1 MKGWS
6 SLPLKIKIYIS
17 TVVAVSIPILCHA
30 FVTVVSA
37 PLDVRWLIL
46 TAYTLVSLRLNVL
59 LPSVRSGVTI
69 GDAFVMSIC
78 MMTGVNTAIVASTL
92 HTSFLTLLLRRRH
105 NTPAHRIVFNIATAI
120 INVWLYG
127 TVFKS
132 LSLLTPGDKIF
143 LPTIGLAITFY
154 FSNSF
159 FIATAIALSS
169 NANLFSVWRK
179 NYAPLVLDFIVSGCA
194 AAFIVFFV
202 PSLAFLPHNQTN
214 DVFFGP
220 LLLAP
225 IVAVIWRLN
234 RVNKAKADEAETHL
248 KKQEELY
255 LRTVETLALA
265 VDAKDQTTYGHIR
278 RVRAYALGLAKLCG
292 VTDAKELKAI
302 ETGSL
307 LHDIGKLAVEDYIL
321 NKPGRLNK
329 QEFEKMK
336 VHAAAGDEILQ
347 QVQFPFPVAKYVRCH
362 HERWDGSGYPDG
374 LKGEEI
380 PLGARILSIADAFDA
395 IRSTRPYK
403 SAFGIDDSV
412 ELLRTQAGSS
422 YDPKLV
428 HIFIEHIED
437 LEAQADEAARNFSE
451 LSFRKFFEKIE
462 DTEEKVDVILG
473 NQTASTAPSEELVK
487 LFEFCS
493 GVARSLSLD
502 DSLPIVARRLT
513 RIVPYDTCVVYV
525 PQDDDSIKAEFACG
539 EHGNALKGTSIG
551 LGKGISGWVAAYK
564 RPMLNTSPALEFQDL
579 LGDFGSLRDGLA
591 VPLLQDGD
599 CVGVLALYATAPTF
613 FSESHLS
620 LLQSAAEQIGA
631 LVGYAAA
638 GDRSDESALL
648 DPVTGIHR
656 FSYLTVACEQFLAHA
671 EKTESPLSLLYL
683 EIRNFL
689 HSVSLYG
696 TGSGDMMLRKV
707 ADVLRSEL
715 RQTDILVRYGHD
727 GFVALLPGL
736 GNPQASRYVQRLQQ
750 QIKGTPVN
758 LAPGNTLF
766 VTCHAGIASFPND
779 GASLLALLRAAQKAM
794 YEQVKLSSPQA
805 AGSEGNVLEFPP
817 RT

>member
-1 MKGWS
+1 VKDWP
-6 SLPLKIKIYIS
+6 SLPFKIKIYIS
-17 TVVAVSIPILCHA
+17 TVVVAAIPILWHA
-30 FVTVVSA
+30 LIAVTSS
-37 PLDVRWLIL
+37 PLKIGWLIL
-46 TAYTLVSLRLNVL
+46 TLYSVISVALIVV
-59 LPSVRSGVTI
+59 LPSLRSGVTI

-78 MMTGVNTAIVASTL
+78 MLWGTETAIVANTL
-92 HTSFLTLLLRRRH
+92 YISFLTLLLKRRH
-105 NTPAHRIVFNIATAI
+105 DTPAHRIVFNIATAV

-127 TVFKS
+127 AVFKS
-132 LSLLTPGDKIF
+132 LSLLLHDDKIKIL
-143 LPTIGLAITFY
+143 LPTIGLAVTFY
-154 FSNSF
+154 LSNSI
-159 FIATAIALSS
+159 FIATAIALST
-169 NANLFSVWRK
+169 NANPYSVWRE
-179 NYAPLVLDFIVSGCA
+179 NYAPLVLEFMVSGGA

-202 PSLAFLPHNQTN
+202 PLLLPDNQTAAF
-214 DVFFGP
+214 VGP

-225 IVAVIWRLN
+225 FVAVIWQID
-234 RVNKAKADEAETHL
+234 RVSKARAEEAERHL
-248 KKQEELY
+248 KEQEGLY
-255 LRTVETLALA
+255 FRTVETLALA

-292 VTDAKELKAI
+292 VTDANELKAI

-321 NKPGRLNK
+321 NKPGRLNR

-347 QVQFPFPVAKYVRCH
+347 QVQFPFPVAKCVRSH
-362 HERWDGSGYPDG
+362 HERWGGGGYPDG

-380 PLGARILSIADAFDA
+380 PLGARILSIADSFDA

-403 SAFGIDDSV
+403 SAFDMDDSV
-412 ELLRTQAGSS
+412 QLLRAQAGSS
-422 YDPKLV
+422 YDPRLV
-428 HIFIEHIED
+428 HVFTEHVED

-462 DTEEKVDVILG
+462 DTEENADVTLG

-493 GVARSLSLD
+493 GVGRSLSLD
-502 DSLPIVARRLT
+502 DSLPIIARRL
-513 RIVPYDTCVVYV
+513 RGIVSYDTCVLYI
-525 PQDDDSIKAEFACG
+525 PQNDDSIKAEFACG

-564 RPMLNTSPALEFQDL
+564 RPMLNTSPALEFRDL
-579 LGDFGSLRDGLA
+579 PGDFGSLKDGMA
-591 VPLLQDGD
+591 VPLLQDD
-599 CVGVLALYATAPTF
+599 ECVGVLALYATAPTF

-620 LLQSAAEQIGA
+620 LLQSVAEQIAA
-631 LVGYAAA
+631 LVSNAAA
-638 GDRSDESALL
+638 GDRSDERVLL
-648 DPVTGIHR
+648 DPLTGIHR
-656 FSYLTVACEQFLAHA
+656 FAYLTVACEQFLAHA
-671 EKTESPLSLLYL
+671 KKTELPLSLLCL

-696 TGSGDMMLRKV
+696 TGSGDLMLRKV

-736 GNPQASRYVQRLQQ
+736 GNLQASRFAQRLQQ

-758 LAPGNTLF
+758 LAPGNTFF
-766 VTCHAGIASFPND
+766 VTCHAGIASFPSD
-779 GASLLALLRAAQKAM
+779 GTSLLALLQAAQKAVA
-794 YEQVKLSSPQA
+794 EQVRLSSPQA

>member
-1 MKGWS
+1 VKDWP
-6 SLPLKIKIYIS
+6 SLPFKIKIYIS
-17 TVVAVSIPILCHA
+17 TVVVAAIPILWHA
-30 FVTVVSA
+30 LIVVTSS
-37 PLDVRWLIL
+37 PLKIGWLIL
-46 TAYTLVSLRLNVL
+46 TLYSLISVALIVV
-59 LPSVRSGVTI
+59 LPSLRSGVTI

-78 MMTGVNTAIVASTL
+78 MLFGIDTAIVANTL
-92 HTSFLTLLLRRRH
+92 YISFLTLLLKRRH
-105 NTPAHRIVFNIATAI
+105 DTPAHRIVFNIATAV

-127 TVFKS
+127 AVFKS
-132 LSLLTPGDKIF
+132 LSLLLHDDKIKIL
-143 LPTIGLAITFY
+143 LPTIGLAVTFY
-154 FSNSF
+154 LSNSI
-159 FIATAIALSS
+159 FIATAIALST
-169 NANLFSVWRK
+169 NANPYSVWRE
-179 NYAPLVLDFIVSGCA
+179 NYAPLVLEFMVSGGA
-194 AAFIVFFV
+194 AAFIAFF
-202 PSLAFLPHNQTN
+202 PPLLWPDNQIGAF
-214 DVFFGP
+214 VGP

-225 IVAVIWRLN
+225 FVAVLWQIN
-234 RVNKAKADEAETHL
+234 RVSKAKAEEAERHL
-248 KKQEELY
+248 KEQEGLY
-255 LRTVETLALA
+255 FRTVETLALA

-292 VTDAKELKAI
+292 VTDANELKAI

-321 NKPGRLNK
+321 NKPGRLNR

-336 VHAAAGDEILQ
+336 IHATAGDEILQ
-347 QVQFPFPVAKYVRCH
+347 QVQFPFPVAKCVRCH

-380 PLGARILSIADAFDA
+380 PVGARILSIADSFDA

-412 ELLRTQAGSS
+412 ELLSAQAGSS

-462 DTEEKVDVILG
+462 DTEEKVDVTLG
-473 NQTASTAPSEELVK
+473 SQTVSTVPSEELVK
-487 LFEFCS
+487 LFEFCG
-493 GVARSLSLD
+493 GVGRSLSLD
-502 DSLPIVARRLT
+502 DSLPIIARRLT
-513 RIVPYDTCVVYV
+513 RIVPYDTCVVYI
-525 PQDDDSIKAEFACG
+525 PQNDDSIKAEFSCG
-539 EHGNALKGTSIG
+539 EHANALKGTSIG

-564 RPMLNTSPALEFQDL
+564 RPMLNTSPALEFHDL
-579 LGDFGSLRDGLA
+579 PGDFGSLKDGMA
-591 VPLLQDGD
+591 VPLLQDAD
-599 CVGVLALYATAPTF
+599 CVGVLALYATVPAF
-613 FSESHLS
+613 FSKSHLS
-620 LLQSAAEQIGA
+620 LLQSVAEQIA
-631 LVGYAAA
+631 MLVSDAAA
-638 GDRSDESALL
+638 GDRSDEKALL
-648 DPVTGIHR
+648 DPLTGIHR
-656 FSYLTVACEQFLAHA
+656 FAYLTVACEQLLAHA
-671 EKTESPLSLLYL
+671 RKTESPLSLLYL

-696 TGSGDMMLRKV
+696 TGSGDLMLRKV

-736 GNPQASRYVQRLQQ
+736 GNSQASRFVQRLQQ
-750 QIKGTPVN
+750 QIKGAPVN
-758 LAPGNTLF
+758 LAPGNTFF

-779 GASLLALLRAAQKAM
+779 GTSLLALLQAAQKAVA
-794 YEQVKLSSPQA
+794 EQVRLSSPQA
-805 AGSEGNVLEFPP
+805 SGPEGNVLEFPP

>member
-6 SLPLKIKIYIS
+6 SLPVKVKVYIS
-17 TVVAVSIPILCHA
+17 VVVAASIPILWHA
-30 FVTVVSA
+30 FIAVAFA
-37 PLDVRWLIL
+37 PLDFHWIVL
-46 TAYTLVSLRLNVL
+46 TLYTLITVPLIVL
-59 LPSVRSGVTI
+59 LPSLPSGVTI

-78 MMTGVNTAIVASTL
+78 MMSGIETAIVANTL
-92 HTSFLTLLLRRRH
+92 YISYLTLILKRRH
-105 NTPAHRIVFNIATAI
+105 NTPVHRILFNIATAV

-127 TVFKS
+127 AVFRS
-132 LSLLTPGDKIF
+132 LTSVLHADKIF
-143 LPTIGLAITFY
+143 LPTIGLAVTFY

-169 NANLFSVWRK
+169 NENLYWVWRK
-179 NYAPLVLDFIVSGCA
+179 NYAPLILDFIVSGCA
-194 AAFIVFFV
+194 AAFIVFFIPLLV
-202 PSLAFLPHNQTN
+202 PKNQTFAS
-214 DVFFGP
+214 VGP
-220 LLLAP
+220 LFLAP
-225 IVAVIWRLN
+225 VIAVIWRIN
-234 RVNKAKADEAETHL
+234 RVNKAKAEDAERHL
-248 KKQEELY
+248 KEQEELY

-336 VHAAAGDEILQ
+336 VHATAGDEILQ

-462 DTEEKVDVILG
+462 DTEEKVDVTLG

-493 GVARSLSLD
+493 GVGRSLSLD
-502 DSLPIVARRLT
+502 DSLPIIARRLM
-513 RIVPYDTCVVYV
+513 RIVPYDTCVVYM
-525 PQDDDSIKAEFACG
+525 PQNDDSIKAEFACG

-551 LGKGISGWVAAYK
+551 LGKGISGWVAAHK

-579 LGDFGSLRDGLA
+579 LGDFGSLKDGLA

-620 LLQSAAEQIGA
+620 LLQSAAEQIAA

-758 LAPGNTLF
+758 LAPGNTFF